1 MISNFSEVEK
11 SLKRCLKEKVSITA
25 ATVVGFL
32 IAGTVAFGGE
42 PTNVT
47 VTGSDVGKITIAGV
61 DSTKSDKVIENREDG
76 KLTVGDILKE
86 DATGPIDSLVGLLTV
101 NVEGKAATITGNYT
115 EKGTYLN
122 TLAISS
128 SANQEVT
135 FLTTDEDYTSITSDL
150 KVEVTGDS
158 ADKTATAMEAT
169 NSGDKVTNAGT
180 ITVNDYAVGMV
191 AGAGATAVNNAK
203 IDESAGITVNAGTA
217 NANTAIG
224 MLAETGA
231 TKSTTTLTN
240 DGKIAVTKGIGI
252 SVTGDGE
259 AEVTFGENG
268 KIEVVS
274 DADNIG
280 INIAGTAKT
289 SNTTIT
295 AGTITL
301 AGAGTGINIE
311 GTGNVTLKN
320 TTITLSG
327 AGTGIKYDGKTTK
340 ATAEISTGDMEVA
353 QNGAT
358 GIEATM
364 SNKATST
371 LNIKTGIIS
380 TGDGATGI
388 KIAGS
393 SIEVEAPKDG
403 VQKTTATV
411 TATLGTTAGTGV
423 EVKGAKY
430 SGITVNIGDDN
441 GTSTAAA
448 TKAEVSGTGVNINSN
463 EVAGKVV
470 VNVNQSN
477 LQVADTTNLIKV
489 TANSGDVTIN
499 TEKAVELLEGA
510 NLVNIGTAGGNI
522 TVNLKADGQTVAK
535 GSLVNVGEITGTT
548 NVNINKDVT
557 FGDTSTHEGN
567 IVKVGSS
574 GLGQDGVL
582 NINLNVTGD
591 TGLNVTAGDTA
602 LNLENVNKNDK
613 AFVKNTGTVTIAGTG
628 ILVAGHETNTISLSN
643 QGVIDLEVVDK
654 DNKDGGN
661 SVISSGEA
669 VNVANYGTI
678 TLNINS
684 GDFLGKY
691 NDGKDEENKVTDL
704 KDLTI
709 EQVRATLV
717 ELGIIESDSD
727 GTFTSLGNIE
737 FAEGAVYTTGEEL
750 TSNVEVGGL
759 ITTLEK
765 SESRAFKIIGD
776 KNIELTAKNDDVEL
790 ENVQFNIEKGTLKI
804 KGATPVAITNAKDAH
819 ILNIG
824 EKGQLVVDADATLNY
839 SGTISAKNV
848 NTAEA
853 AIAVTNTGTLTL
865 ANGALNMVA
874 PESKTALL
882 SEPANRVG
890 IELTGAGTT
899 ELDNYTVNAD
909 IKGKL
914 DGGSALQG
922 TLSAKGKSRI
932 TGNVTDINKIEVT
945 DNGMLTFGANS
956 VINTTTSNVAKA
968 TTIDLANGNMGVEI
982 GEKGKNVLYNTTVG
996 DIAFNNLVANT
1007 PQDAKSGKIVLLTNA
1022 LTENTEFNLGKHK
1035 LEQGA
1040 VVANGDI
1047 YYNITQGNG
1056 GIWNAT
1062 FNKDGLIDKTGYKYM
1077 ELNDMYVATQPIHD
1091 LLSADIDLRVAQLDD
1106 LYSNNIYS
1114 ETVKMSLDTLK
1125 MNEDAVLSLNV
1136 RPKQGEYTAQGKF
1149 LFTNTDY
1156 DRDGVVRDYKVETKN
1171 TGLLGA
1177 MEYGLTDTSSVGFA
1191 FSGTKQDLDMKNGAS
1206 ADGDAFYFGLYR
1218 NDKFNN
1224 IDLTTGLGY
1233 MIDRVDAKNFTGKD
1247 KFDSTALSG
1256 YVQGKYNYAIG
1267 ENLTLSPKARLTV
1280 TRFQQDSINNGRMKQ
1295 EEVKD
1300 TMADVELGVEIKK
1313 GIALETGR
1321 MNLLA
1326 GASFTTNVAGKDDD
1340 YYKVSFISR
1349 AGNEGD
1355 STKVKGANLEKNSL
1369 KLNIGADVELTNG
1382 VFYNGGLSY
1391 EFDDED
1397 RDSIGVT
1404 LGAGYKF

>member
-32 IAGTVAFGGE
+32 IAGTVAFGAG
-42 PTNVT
+42 PTDVT

-158 ADKTATAMEAT
+158 ADKTATAMEAA

-180 ITVNDYAVGMV
+180 ITVNEHAFGMV
-191 AGAGATAVNNAK
+191 AGAGATAVNKNSG
-203 IDESAGITVNAGTA
+203 ESAGITVNAGEKE
-217 NANTAIG
+217 ANTAIG

-252 SVTGDGE
+252 SVTGDGK

-327 AGTGIKYDGKTTK
+327 AGTGIKYDGGTSV
-340 ATAEISTGDMEVA
+340 AEANISTGDMEVA
-353 QNGAT
+353 QSGAT
-358 GIEATM
+358 GIDATM

-380 TGDGATGI
+380 TVNGATGI

-393 SIEVEAPKDG
+393 SEGVEAPEDG

-411 TATLGTTAGTGV
+411 TTTLGTTAGTGV
-423 EVKGAKY
+423 DVIGKAY

-441 GTSTAAA
+441 GTSTAGEALK
-448 TKAEVSGTGVNINSN
+448 TKVSGTGVNINNN

-499 TEKAVELLEGA
+499 TEKAVELFTTA
-510 NLVNIGTAGGNI
+510 NLVDIGNAGGNI
-522 TVNLKADGQTVAK
+522 TVNLKADGQTVAT

-557 FGDTSTHEGN
+557 FAEKGN
-567 IVKVGSS
+567 IVKVASD
-574 GLGQDGVL
+574 LGVGGVL
-582 NINLNVTGD
+582 NINLNVEGEK
-591 TGLNVTAGDTA
+591 GLNVTAGNTA
-602 LNLENVNKNDK
+602 LALSGISTEDK
-613 AFVKNTGTVTIAGTG
+613 TFVKNTGTVTIEENGTLLAGSDSK
-628 ILVAGHETNTISLSN
+628 AISLSN
-643 QGVIDLEVVDK
+643 QGLIKVSTVDTSNNEK
-654 DNKDGGN
+654 
-661 SVISSGEA
+661 SSHISSGEK

-678 TLNINS
+678 KLEISST
-684 GDFLGKY
+684 GFLDKY
-691 NDGKDEENKVTDL
+691 NDGKREEQKVTDL

-717 ELGIIESDSD
+717 ELGIIKSNSE

-737 FAEGAVYTTGEEL
+737 FAGGAVYTTGEEL

-790 ENVQFNIEKGTLKI
+790 ENVQFNIEKGKLEI

-824 EKGQLVVDADATLNY
+824 KEGQLVVDADATLNY

-848 NTAEA
+848 NTAKA
-853 AIAVTNTGTLTL
+853 AIAVTDAGTLTL

-890 IELTGAGTT
+890 IKLTGAGTT
-899 ELDNYTVNAD
+899 NLNNFTVNAD
-909 IKGKL
+909 IKGTL
-914 DGGSALQG
+914 NGGDSGTLQG

-932 TGNVTDINKIEVT
+932 TGNVTDIKDIKVT

-956 VINTTTSNVAKA
+956 KIIVSDAAVSGEKTK
-968 TTIDLANGNMGVEI
+968 IDLTAGKMGVEI
-982 GEKGKNVLYNTTVG
+982 GESGNVLMNSVGKIKFTGTYGQTSNESDKGKV
-996 DIAFNNLVANT
+996 
-1007 PQDAKSGKIVLLTNA
+1007 VLLTNA
-1022 LTENTEFNLGKHK
+1022 LTENTTFNLGTHTG
-1035 LEQGA
+1035 LNDGDII
-1040 VVANGDI
+1040 ANGDI

-1062 FNKDGLIDKTGYKYM
+1062 FNKNGLIDKAGYKYM

-1114 ETVKMSLDTLK
+1114 ET
-1125 MNEDAVLSLNV
+1125 
-1136 RPKQGEYTAQGKF
+1136 
-1149 LFTNTDY
+1149 
-1156 DRDGVVRDYKVETKN
+1156 
-1171 TGLLGA
+1171 
-1177 MEYGLTDTSSVGFA
+1177 
-1191 FSGTKQDLDMKNGAS
+1191 
-1206 ADGDAFYFGLYR
+1206 
-1218 NDKFNN
+1218 
-1224 IDLTTGLGY
+1224 
-1233 MIDRVDAKNFTGKD
+1233 
-1247 KFDSTALSG
+1247 
-1256 YVQGKYNYAIG
+1256 
-1267 ENLTLSPKARLTV
+1267 
-1280 TRFQQDSINNGRMKQ
+1280 
-1295 EEVKD
+1295 
-1300 TMADVELGVEIKK
+1300 
-1313 GIALETGR
+1313 
-1321 MNLLA
+1321 
-1326 GASFTTNVAGKDDD
+1326 
-1340 YYKVSFISR
+1340 
-1349 AGNEGD
+1349 
-1355 STKVKGANLEKNSL
+1355 
-1369 KLNIGADVELTNG
+1369 
-1382 VFYNGGLSY
+1382 
-1391 EFDDED
+1391 
-1397 RDSIGVT
+1397 
-1404 LGAGYKF
+1404 